1 MVFKWSGPPIA
12 RRPHESRFPRVAAVP
27 AAGRVQSFRCGGRII
42 VRCGPLHLHLLPL
55 LARKYGV
62 ARYSPISGFDF
73 SAGQAYFDATEPF
86 WARVRTAWH
95 ALSASGYQLQAAV
108 DQAHLFVPFFRY
120 AQAMA
125 DGEEEF
131 DIKTADALI
140 ADTLKRDY
148 LVPAS
153 EGE

>member
-1 MVFKWSGPPIA
+1 M
-12 RRPHESRFPRVAAVP
+12 RPATPSPAAAVGTQIRRG
-27 AAGRVQSFRCGGRII
+27 ALQS
-42 VRCGPLHLHLLPL
+42 
-55 LARKYGV
+55 
-62 ARYSPISGFDF
+62 SPGFDF

-86 WARVRTAWH
+86 WARVRTAWQ

-131 DIKTADALI
+131 DVEAADALI

-153 EGE
+153 EGR